1 MAIRSFLRIDERG
14 AITPLML
21 VLFIGLLLT
30 TGIALDLARYES
42 ERADLQNSLDRGVL
56 AAASLSQTLDAETTV
71 NEYLDTRMLSRDVL
85 EVRVISQDS
94 VDARRVDASAIY
106 DMDTSFLRMVGMS
119 GMSVPAISAAAQRTE
134 HLEVSLVVDISGS
147 MAREFTGGT
156 GFKRLDVLRT
166 SAANFV
172 DAVLT
177 PSAVPT
183 TTMSLVPYSGQVNAG
198 VMFDHFNDSRVH
210 TYSSCTEFTQ
220 EDFDTT
226 ELPAANSRAQ
236 VPHFQWFTFEGGR
249 GHEADWG
256 WCPSDDQAIVPL
268 SNDPDALKAQIN
280 GLIGHDGTGTPNGM
294 KWGLGLLDPT
304 TQGLTQDLVTAG
316 VVNSEFSD
324 RPVAFNTP
332 DTLKVLVVM
341 TDGNI
346 RYQQRPKPQYYNSNY
361 EIDYWA
367 NNRLSSSYATLDSSS
382 ERNADEALQSD
393 RFLALCA
400 RAKQR
405 GVVVFTIGFDIDAGD
420 DAYNEMRSCASSP
433 SHFYDVDGLDLD
445 AAFQQIAT
453 NITKLK
459 LVL

>member
-1 MAIRSFLRIDERG
+1 MSFRSFLCADQRG
-14 AITPLML
+14 GITPLML
-21 VLFIGLLLT
+21 VLFIGLILT

-42 ERADLQNSLDRGVL
+42 ERSDLQNALDRGVL

-71 NEYLDTRMLSRDVL
+71 NEYLDTRMLSHDPL
-85 EVRVISQDS
+85 AVRVISQDAI
-94 VDARRVDASAIY
+94 DARRVDASAIY
-106 DMDTSFLRMVGMS
+106 DMDTTFLRMAGMG
-119 GMSVPAISAAAQRTE
+119 GMSVPAVSAAAQQTE

-156 GFKRLDVLRT
+156 GFKRLDVMRS

-177 PSAVPT
+177 PSAITT
-183 TTMSLVPYSGQVNAG
+183 TTMSLVPYSGHVNAG
-198 VMFDHFNDSRVH
+198 VLFDHFNTSRVH
-210 TYSSCTEFTQ
+210 TFSSCNEFTDT
-220 EDFDTT
+220 DFDTSA
-226 ELPAANSRAQ
+226 LPAADSRGQ

-256 WCPSDDQAIVPL
+256 WCPSDDQALVPF
-268 SNDPDALKAQIN
+268 SNDPDVLKNQIN
-280 GLIGHDGTGTPNGM
+280 GLVGHDGTGTPNGM
-294 KWGLGLLDPT
+294 KWGLGLLDPSI
-304 TQGLTQDLVTAG
+304 QPLTQAMVDAGLVEPGFA
-316 VVNSEFSD
+316 N

-332 DTLKVLVVM
+332 DTLKILVVM

-346 RYQQRPKPQYYNSNY
+346 RYQQRPRPENYNSQG
-361 EIDYWA
+361 EIDHWA
-367 NNRLSSSYATLDSSS
+367 NNRLTSSYATLNTSSK
-382 ERNADEALQSD
+382 RNTDEALQSS
-393 RFLALCA
+393 RFLALCSL
-400 RAKQR
+400 AKQA
-405 GVVVFTIGFDIDAGD
+405 GVIVFTIGFDISVGS
-420 DAYNEMRSCASSP
+420 DAYSEMRNCASSP